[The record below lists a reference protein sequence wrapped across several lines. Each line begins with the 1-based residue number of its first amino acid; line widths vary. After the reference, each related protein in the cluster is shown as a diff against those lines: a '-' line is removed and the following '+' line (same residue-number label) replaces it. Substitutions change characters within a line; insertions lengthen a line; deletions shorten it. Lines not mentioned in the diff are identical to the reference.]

1 MDVEKL
7 KKLAGS
13 VRMGGKGTMRRY
25 VSLDL
30 GHRGYANFS
39 DTASWAT
46 RLFAHT
52 GTRCDACL
60 WDTMHSESNELLA
73 SFDPRTGD
81 RVQVTSRF
89 PADSSDTLMRGSSHF
104 SAFRHSCVC
113 FFCLFFSIATSP
125 IADRPIPSSPP
136 QPTASTRLRGSTAV
150 DAHRELY
157 VLSRLIPLNTAYRA
171 SSTQPVAII

>member
-60 WDTMHSESNELLA
+60 WDTMHSESNGLLA

-136 QPTASTRLRGSTAV
+136 QPTASTRLCTR
-150 DAHRELY
+150 
-157 VLSRLIPLNTAYRA
+157 PLPTTTSVWIA
-171 SSTQPVAII
+171 P